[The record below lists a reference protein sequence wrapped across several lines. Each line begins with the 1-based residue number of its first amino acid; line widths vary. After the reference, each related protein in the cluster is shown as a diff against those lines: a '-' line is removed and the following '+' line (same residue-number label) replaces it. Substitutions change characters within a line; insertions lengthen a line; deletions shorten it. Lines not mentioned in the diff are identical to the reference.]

1 MRAELNKGR
10 FTPATM
16 MKVISTPLEKGG
28 CFRTRYTCY
37 EVVAV
42 PELLQLWVRVPASG
56 DWSQMDLAP
65 LFKG

>member
-1 MRAELNKGR
+1 
-10 FTPATM
+10 M

-37 EVVAV
+37 
-42 PELLQLWVRVPASG
+42 ELLQLWVRVPASG